1 MAVSKAAKEERINV
15 RIPVELKKAIEDDAD
30 VSGWGLSDQIRFEL
44 MHARGLWRGPHLPGQ
59 TVCEGKEA

>member
-1 MAVSKAAKEERINV
+1 MLVPKTSKEERINV

-44 MHARGLWRGPHLPGQ
+44 MHARGLWRGPHLPSQPTGE
-59 TVCEGKEA
+59 CKGA